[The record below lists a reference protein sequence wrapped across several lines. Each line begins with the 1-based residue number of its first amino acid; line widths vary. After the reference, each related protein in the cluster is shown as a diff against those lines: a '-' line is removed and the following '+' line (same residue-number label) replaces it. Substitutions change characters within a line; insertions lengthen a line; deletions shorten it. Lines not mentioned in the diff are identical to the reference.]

1 MGLYRRGKIWWM
13 AYMVDGRQHCE
24 STGTSNKRLAKK
36 ILDKRKGEIAE
47 GRFNLPRSNPPTL
60 KKWSQQFLETVAH
73 PNTKR
78 TYDSCIRMLL
88 NFFGDARL
96 SQISPGRI
104 EDFKLS
110 RTKAGAG
117 HATINRN
124 LAVLRPMM
132 KLAARQRL

>member
-1 MGLYRRGKIWWM
+1 MGCLYRRWM

-24 STGTSNKRLAKK
+24 STGTSNKRLAQK

-47 GRFNLPRSNPPTL
+47 RRFNLPKSNPPL
-60 KKWSQQFLETVAH
+60 LRDWAQRFLGSVAH

-78 TYDSCIRMLL
+78 TYSSCIELLL

-96 SQISPGRI
+96 SQITPDRI

-110 RTKAGAG
+110 RRRDGAG
-117 HATINRN
+117 PATIDRN
-124 LAVLRPMM
+124 LAVLRLMM
-132 KLAARQRL
+132 KLAALSG